1 MPNID
6 RVRYVGLTEDGGQ
19 PKIDR
24 DELRKALTLK
34 LGAQGFEV
42 PVKEGESI
50 FELAGKYMLQK
61 SIQIFIILIFWF
73 YC

>member
-19 PKIDR
+19 PKINR

-50 FELAGKYMLQK
+50 FELAGKYMHQLLK
-61 SIQIFIILIFWF
+61 ILMVLTFSIL
-73 YC
+73 